1 MEENKTQNNTDFPT
15 LRTYSSDMADAI
27 KNKDMSVIKI
37 AVAEK
42 ERKEKIEPEEVAQSG
57 NNSSK
62 RFFIAGGIILIIGA
76 IVGSLF
82 LFQNKNN
89 STTPPPVIN
98 NKKFISYDSQIFLDV
113 TNINNANDFVSL
125 LNKNETNNSELI
137 KAIFITRKINNVP
150 ETLASQ
156 NFLSLLGA
164 TAPGTFTRSL
174 SPQFLLGKY
183 SLENNIS
190 GTNNN
195 ATFLIFQTTN
205 YNQTYASI
213 LEWEKTMSNDL
224 SALFHLNNSVSS
236 LKQWR
241 DVIIENKDVR
251 VLYGE
256 SGEGILYYVFVNKNN
271 LVITENIEALKE
283 VVLRLLINNPK

>member
-42 ERKEKIEPEEVAQSG
+42 ERKEKIEPEEIIKSG

-62 RFFIAGGIILIIGA
+62 RFFIVGGIILIIGA

-98 NKKFISYDSQIFLDV
+98 NKTFISYDSQIFLDV
-113 TNINNANDFVSL
+113 TNVNNANDFVSL
-125 LNKNETNNSELI
+125 LNKNETNNSELV
-137 KAIFITRKINNVP
+137 KAIFITRKINNIP
-150 ETLASQ
+150 ETLTSQ

-174 SPQFLLGKY
+174 SSQFLLGKY
-183 SLENNIS
+183 SLQNNIS
-190 GTNNN
+190 GTNNK

-283 VVLRLLINNPK
+283 VVSRLLINNPK